1 MSEARTPA
9 PEDEAGNPRRGPIRR
24 WLSHLIIVAGVA
36 WVVLIFWR
44 EFPALRGFL
53 VDVDW
58 AWLVYTLIAGCVAQL
73 VLVPVFR
80 LLLLHLGSVSITYA
94 DAARLLFVAQLL
106 RHLPGRFW
114 GVLYLVRETRDSMPS
129 AVMIRANLDLMIY
142 SLVFSLLI
150 SGMLVSA
157 VLLGAGAA
165 TALVVLA
172 LAAISVAIRFDWTGA
187 LLRRIV
193 RLFPARAARL
203 EKSLEM
209 SKTMTWYSTSL
220 IVVSYV
226 FAWLLYLS
234 VWWVLPLVFPGLAG
248 VNVWLLCAAYS
259 AAWVVGYVAM
269 ITPGGL
275 GIREA
280 GFIAMSAKLASVA
293 SLTFLAVFVRLWQIL
308 IEFSLFLVFAIVNRN
323 RRTVS

>member
-1 MSEARTPA
+1 MPG
-9 PEDEAGNPRRGPIRR
+9 DEAGSARRGPVRR
-24 WLSHLIIVAGVA
+24 WLSHLIILAGVA
-36 WVVLIFWR
+36 WVVLVFWR

-53 VDVDW
+53 VDVDQL
-58 AWLVYTLIAGCVAQL
+58 WLLYTLVAGGAAQL

-80 LLLLHLGSVSITYA
+80 MLLRHLGGVSITYSE
-94 DAARLLFVAQLL
+94 AAGLLFVAQLL

-129 AVMIRANLDLMIY
+129 AVMIRANLDVMIY

-150 SGMLVSA
+150 SGMLLSA
-157 VLLGAGAA
+157 VLAGVGAA
-165 TALVVLA
+165 AAFVIVSLVS
-172 LAAISVAIRFDWTGA
+172 ISVSIRFDWTGA

-193 RLFPARAARL
+193 RLVPAKAAGL
-203 EKSLEM
+203 ERSLQM

-220 IVVSYV
+220 IVGCFC

-248 VNVWLLCAAYS
+248 VNIWLLCAAYT
-259 AAWVVGYVAM
+259 AAWVVGYIVM

-275 GIREA
+275 GVREA
-280 GFIAMSAKLASVA
+280 GFIAMSAKLADIA